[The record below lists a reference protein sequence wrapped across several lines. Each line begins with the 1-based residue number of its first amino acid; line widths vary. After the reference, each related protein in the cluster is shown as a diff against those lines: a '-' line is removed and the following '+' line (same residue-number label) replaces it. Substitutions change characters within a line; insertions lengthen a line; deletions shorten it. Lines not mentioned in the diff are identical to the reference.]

1 MRAKFG
7 VGRFSSSFPRA
18 FWLSAIITAG
28 FVTITILDSILLED
42 MLVLTITRLAFGSAF
57 LLFCVGYHLT
67 TVLFPKSEIDNIE
80 RFVLSTVLSASL
92 VLITGM
98 ILGSTSIGLSLLSM
112 IATLS
117 SLSVCFAL
125 INILQQGRKK
135 IAHTG
140 PPTDKLE
147 LLVIALL
154 IFSSVV
160 LPMRNVF
167 EAEFFLAYDPFATAA
182 FMNDITEG
190 KHLSYT
196 LPGKPLYDFYYPDF
210 FGFFVLGAA
219 VSVLLGISPSTI
231 VRFGGPL
238 MLAISVLCIFV
249 LVRKM
254 RLSRLFHILPPIL
267 FSTTS
272 IVIYRFSMGI
282 RENMV
287 LANYI
292 LLALLLGEA
301 LKSTNKKGF
310 VLRRVIAGSLLLG
323 AAMNS
328 HQSWLVIPAI
338 LILQLF
344 LMILIRTPTKELKEL
359 FKLAVLFMALSLF
372 FAIFSLPSIVDA
384 LQVYL
389 TYGGAVSYGYI
400 HQPLYFENF
409 ISYFSVPVLL
419 LSLLGV
425 VVFFGT
431 ETRKD
436 RLLLFLFIW
445 FLLALSLTQA
455 AALGINM
462 PGSRFAVL
470 LSIPASIFSSLG
482 LFHISQLDK
491 RTLGISQC
499 FFIEGKLVSPI
510 PIRTVLSMLM
520 IASIAIYSFFV
531 ASFVHGWVAWQAT
544 DVQAATWL
552 RNRVLDHPG
561 VVISVDF
568 GLMHFSNISNYE
580 PNMTKVYRILKIPS
594 YAELLNFLE
603 MNYGANFRLVYLL
616 VSTATHYFINSVATS
631 FISQLARME
640 LLYENQETLV
650 YTINLS

>member
-1 MRAKFG
+1 
-7 VGRFSSSFPRA
+7 
-18 FWLSAIITAG
+18 
-28 FVTITILDSILLED
+28 
-42 MLVLTITRLAFGSAF
+42 
-57 LLFCVGYHLT
+57 
-67 TVLFPKSEIDNIE
+67 
-80 RFVLSTVLSASL
+80 
-92 VLITGM
+92 
-98 ILGSTSIGLSLLSM
+98 
-112 IATLS
+112 
-117 SLSVCFAL
+117 
-125 INILQQGRKK
+125 
-135 IAHTG
+135 
-140 PPTDKLE
+140 
-147 LLVIALL
+147 
-154 IFSSVV
+154 
-160 LPMRNVF
+160 
-167 EAEFFLAYDPFATAA
+167 
-182 FMNDITEG
+182 
-190 KHLSYT
+190 
-196 LPGKPLYDFYYPDF
+196 
-210 FGFFVLGAA
+210 
-219 VSVLLGISPSTI
+219 
-231 VRFGGPL
+231 

-254 RLSRLFHILPPIL
+254 RLNRLFHILPPIL

-301 LKSTNKKGF
+301 LKNTNKKGF

-436 RLLLFLFIW
+436 RLLLFLSIW

-499 FFIEGKLVSPI
+499 FFIERKLVSPI
-510 PIRTVLSMLM
+510 PIRTALSMLM
-520 IASIAIYSFFV
+520 IASIAIYSFFA

-580 PNMTKVYRILKIPS
+580 PNMTKVYQILKTPS